1 VSRRA
6 EQDAIKNLY
15 LRLGT
20 EVGREETQRNLSK
33 ISLKMSE
40 DLRERFK
47 REAEKRGLSEAEL
60 SQISFYEMLTQL
72 SRAETT
78 VSSVSLS

>member
-6 EQDAIKNLY
+6 ESDSIKTLY

-20 EVGREETQRNLSK
+20 EVRREGALKNLSR

-47 REAEKRGLSEAEL
+47 REAEKRGLSETEL
-60 SQISFYEMLTQL
+60 SRISFYEMLAQL
-72 SRAETT
+72 SRA
-78 VSSVSLS
+78 